1 MENLDDF
8 AKKRI
13 KDIQEEDTA
22 CIDRID
28 NLLEK
33 FAVLDKELKEI
44 KEKLKRGDKE

>member
-8 AKKRI
+8 AKKRV
-13 KDIQEEDTA
+13 KDIQEEDTK

-28 NLLEK
+28 NLWEK

-44 KEKLKRGDKE
+44 KERLKNDT